1 MNDAYL
7 GIQYVQGSKPKN
19 YVMKRLVIITTLM
32 FATAFMVKAQ
42 ETGKK
47 RKFIRF
53 NNITELA
60 VGFQLGKT
68 TRVTS
73 FSGGESEIEVAGRK
87 IPAPRIASAFGIL
100 LGDLFF
106 IGPGLSYTFQSED
119 SDNQQEH
126 QVSVFGQTR
135 MNFARGKIRPF
146 IDFKAGYHF
155 ASFEE
160 LDQTLDAGCYKWD
173 GFSLEP
179 ALGISFKLG
188 GHALLNASLGYQFV
202 NAGNR
207 IEQSIE
213 DGNGNPLI
221 DAALN
226 ETYHRFLISVG
237 FTFQ

>member
-1 MNDAYL
+1 
-7 GIQYVQGSKPKN
+7 
-19 YVMKRLVIITTLM
+19 MKSLIIGL
-32 FATAFMVKAQ
+32 FCLSLFGADATAQDK
-42 ETGKK
+42 EKK
-47 RKFIRF
+47 NKIIRF
-53 NNITELA
+53 NNITEVA

-73 FSGGESEIEVAGRK
+73 FSGGESSLNVAGRK
-87 IPAPRIASAFGIL
+87 FPAPRLASSFGIL
-100 LGDLFF
+100 LGDIFF

-119 SDNQQEH
+119 GNNQQEH

-135 MNFARGKIRPF
+135 LNFARGRIRPF
-146 IDFKAGYHF
+146 IDFKGGYHF

-160 LDQTLDAGCYKWD
+160 LDQTLDSDWYKWD

-202 NAGNR
+202 SAGNR
-207 IEQSIE
+207 IEQSIL
-213 DGNGNPLI
+213 DDNGNPLI

-226 ETYHRFLISVG
+226 EQYHRFILSVG

>member
-1 MNDAYL
+1 
-7 GIQYVQGSKPKN
+7 
-19 YVMKRLVIITTLM
+19 MKSLIIGL
-32 FATAFMVKAQ
+32 FCLSLFGADATAQDKQ
-42 ETGKK
+42 KK
-47 RKFIRF
+47 NKIIRF
-53 NNITELA
+53 NNITEVA

-73 FSGGESEIEVAGRK
+73 FSRGESSLNVAGRK
-87 IPAPRIASAFGIL
+87 FPAPRLASSFGIL
-100 LGDLFF
+100 LGNIFF

-119 SDNQQEH
+119 GNNQQEH

-135 MNFARGKIRPF
+135 LNFARGRIRPF
-146 IDFKAGYHF
+146 IDFKGGYHF

-160 LDQTLDAGCYKWD
+160 LDQTLDSDWYKWD

-188 GHALLNASLGYQFV
+188 GHALLNVSLGYQFV
-202 NAGNR
+202 SAGNR
-207 IEQSIE
+207 IEQSIL
-213 DGNGNPLI
+213 DDNGNPLI

-226 ETYHRFLISVG
+226 EQYHRFILSVG

>member
-1 MNDAYL
+1 
-7 GIQYVQGSKPKN
+7 
-19 YVMKRLVIITTLM
+19 MKLLIIGL
-32 FATAFMVKAQ
+32 FFLSLFGADATAQDKQ
-42 ETGKK
+42 KK
-47 RKFIRF
+47 NKIIRF
-53 NNITELA
+53 NNITEVA

-73 FSGGESEIEVAGRK
+73 FSRGESSLNVAGRK
-87 IPAPRIASAFGIL
+87 FPAPRLASSFGIL
-100 LGDLFF
+100 LGNIFF

-119 SDNQQEH
+119 GNNQQEH

-135 MNFARGKIRPF
+135 LNFARGRIRPF
-146 IDFKAGYHF
+146 IDFKGGYHF

-160 LDQTLDAGCYKWD
+160 LDQTLDSDWYKWD

-188 GHALLNASLGYQFV
+188 GHALLNVSLGYQFV
-202 NAGNR
+202 SAGNR
-207 IEQSIE
+207 IEQSIL
-213 DGNGNPLI
+213 DDNGNPLI

-226 ETYHRFLISVG
+226 EQYHRFILSVG

>member
-1 MNDAYL
+1 
-7 GIQYVQGSKPKN
+7 
-19 YVMKRLVIITTLM
+19 MKSLIIGL
-32 FATAFMVKAQ
+32 FCLSLFGADATAQ
-42 ETGKK
+42 EKK
-47 RKFIRF
+47 NKIIRF
-53 NNITELA
+53 NNITEVA

-73 FSGGESEIEVAGRK
+73 FSGGESSLNVAGRK
-87 IPAPRIASAFGIL
+87 FPAPRLASSFGIL
-100 LGDLFF
+100 LGDIFF

-119 SDNQQEH
+119 GNNQQEH

-135 MNFARGKIRPF
+135 LNFARGRIRPF
-146 IDFKAGYHF
+146 IDFKGGYHF

-160 LDQTLDAGCYKWD
+160 LDQTLDSDWYKWD

-188 GHALLNASLGYQFV
+188 GHALLNVSLGYQFV
-202 NAGNR
+202 SAGNR
-207 IEQSIE
+207 IEQSIL
-213 DGNGNPLI
+213 DDNGNPLI

-226 ETYHRFLISVG
+226 EQYHRFILSVG

>member
-1 MNDAYL
+1 
-7 GIQYVQGSKPKN
+7 
-19 YVMKRLVIITTLM
+19 MKSLIIGL
-32 FATAFMVKAQ
+32 FCLSLFGADATAQDK
-42 ETGKK
+42 EKK
-47 RKFIRF
+47 NKIIRF
-53 NNITELA
+53 NNITEVA

-73 FSGGESEIEVAGRK
+73 FSRGESSLNVAGRK
-87 IPAPRIASAFGIL
+87 FPAPRLASSFGIL
-100 LGDLFF
+100 LGNIFF

-119 SDNQQEH
+119 GNNQQEH

-135 MNFARGKIRPF
+135 LNFARGRIRPF
-146 IDFKAGYHF
+146 IDFKGGYHF

-160 LDQTLDAGCYKWD
+160 LDQTLDSDWYKWD

-202 NAGNR
+202 SAGNR
-207 IEQSIE
+207 IEQSIL
-213 DGNGNPLI
+213 DDNGNPLI

-226 ETYHRFLISVG
+226 EQYHRFILSVG

>member
-1 MNDAYL
+1 
-7 GIQYVQGSKPKN
+7 
-19 YVMKRLVIITTLM
+19 MKLLIIGL
-32 FATAFMVKAQ
+32 FCLSLFGADATAQDKQ
-42 ETGKK
+42 KK
-47 RKFIRF
+47 NKIIRF
-53 NNITELA
+53 NNITEVA

-73 FSGGESEIEVAGRK
+73 FSRGESSLNVAGRK
-87 IPAPRIASAFGIL
+87 FPAPRLASSFGIL
-100 LGDLFF
+100 LGNIFF

-119 SDNQQEH
+119 GNNQQEH

-135 MNFARGKIRPF
+135 LNFARGRIRPF
-146 IDFKAGYHF
+146 IDFKGGYHF

-160 LDQTLDAGCYKWD
+160 LDQTLDSDWYKWD

-188 GHALLNASLGYQFV
+188 GHALLNVSLGYQFV
-202 NAGNR
+202 SAGNR
-207 IEQSIE
+207 IEQSIL
-213 DGNGNPLI
+213 DDNGNPLI

-226 ETYHRFLISVG
+226 EQYHRFILSVG

>member
-1 MNDAYL
+1 
-7 GIQYVQGSKPKN
+7 
-19 YVMKRLVIITTLM
+19 MKSLIIGL
-32 FATAFMVKAQ
+32 FCLSLFGADATAQDK
-42 ETGKK
+42 EKK
-47 RKFIRF
+47 NKIIRF
-53 NNITELA
+53 NNITEVA

-73 FSGGESEIEVAGRK
+73 FSGGESSLNVAGRK
-87 IPAPRIASAFGIL
+87 FPAPRLANSFGIL
-100 LGDLFF
+100 LGDIFF

-119 SDNQQEH
+119 GNNQQEH

-135 MNFARGKIRPF
+135 LNFARGRIRPF
-146 IDFKAGYHF
+146 IDFKGGYHF

-160 LDQTLDAGCYKWD
+160 LDQTLDSDWYKWD

-202 NAGNR
+202 SAGNR
-207 IEQSIE
+207 IEQSIL
-213 DGNGNPLI
+213 DDNGNPLI

-226 ETYHRFLISVG
+226 EQYHRFILSVG